1 MTLISAALIVV
12 VTTKE
17 GKTASTPTR
26 ARRRAPARAA
36 RESVWDRLRERI
48 SPADYIPV
56 LRRDLTWARTK
67 TRHGD
72 PYVMV
77 ADRANAAY
85 IRLDEE
91 DDFLA
96 SRMDGTR
103 RIADLVVDHFH
114 QFGSFGYE
122 QVVRLVGELRDAGM
136 LTDPSRDIYVQ
147 LRDRLHPPA
156 KPAKPNRW
164 EGTLLMLRF
173 PIHGIDGFVTWLYDH
188 VGFVFYKA
196 PVLLLSIVIAVL
208 GMAAF
213 IANLLGGHDLFAPL
227 GGSVLLGIV
236 ALVVAYYAAT
246 AIHEAAHAL
255 TAKHFGRRVDQAGFM
270 LFYLMPAF
278 YVDVTDIW
286 LEPWRRR
293 IAVAWAGPYSG
304 FTVAGGC
311 SILVWLFPH
320 GGLATTLL
328 FKFAVASYLTDLLNL
343 MPLLPLDGYYILMD
357 WLEIPALRQR
367 ALAFIKG
374 PMWRMLL
381 DRERFTRQE
390 VLFGVFGI
398 LAATYSSISIFL
410 AILYW
415 RRRLRPVVTPLWATP
430 GFWAKA
436 AVVIVVGAIAIPLGI
451 RLGRRA
457 WRYVKLLQKAP
468 AAAKSLVLAVR
479 LHDRLRLLESLG
491 FLSTLPLAGL
501 DRLARAA
508 RVREVPRGTNVV
520 RQGERGDEFFV
531 IAAGTAAVIVR
542 ERGEDKTVE
551 ELGVGGYFGERALLG
566 DGLRRATVR
575 GLTPLKL
582 LVFQANTFWKELAG
596 TMAWETRL
604 RLALGERERLEELP
618 IFAGMGSRQLDLL
631 AVKLEVREVAAGD
644 TLIRQG
650 DPGDTFYIVRE
661 GELEVLVS
669 GNGGRRRANLLRP
682 GDFFGE
688 IALLYEVPRTATVRA
703 RTPASVWELGRQDFR
718 DLVGR
723 YMGLE
728 DDVAKLAASRMRR
741 RGRVRGVA

>member
-1 MTLISAALIVV
+1 
-12 VTTKE
+12 
-17 GKTASTPTR
+17 
-26 ARRRAPARAA
+26 
-36 RESVWDRLRERI
+36 
-48 SPADYIPV
+48 V
-56 LRRDLTWARTK
+56 LRSDLTWVRTK

-77 ADRANAAY
+77 ADRGQAY
-85 IRLDEE
+85 IRLAEE

-103 RIADLVVDHFH
+103 RIADLVVDYFH
-114 QFGSFGYE
+114 QFGKFGYDR
-122 QVVRLVGELRDAGM
+122 VVWLVGELRDAGM
-136 LTDPSRDIYVQ
+136 LTDPARDIYAQV
-147 LRDRLHPPA
+147 RERLHPPA
-156 KPAKPNRW
+156 KPVRPGRW
-164 EGTLLMLRF
+164 EGTVLMLRL
-173 PIHGIDGFVTWLYDH
+173 PIRGIDGFVTWLYKH
-188 VGFVFYKA
+188 VGFLFYKRA
-196 PVLLLSIVIAVL
+196 VLLLTVVIAVL
-208 GMAAF
+208 GLAAF
-213 IANLLGGHDLFAPL
+213 VANLLGGHDLFAPL

-236 ALVVAYYAAT
+236 ALVLAYYVAT

-255 TAKHFGRRVDQAGFM
+255 TAKHFGRRVDQGGFM
-270 LFYLMPAF
+270 LFYFMPAF
-278 YVDVTDIW
+278 YVDTTDVW
-286 LEPWRRR
+286 LEPWWRR
-293 IAVAWAGPYSG
+293 IAVSWAGPYSG
-304 FTVAGGC
+304 FTVAGAC
-311 SILVWLFPH
+311 SILVFLFPH

-328 FKFAVASYLTDLLNL
+328 FKFAVASYFTDALNL

-357 WLEIPALRQR
+357 WLEIPQLRQR
-367 ALAFIKG
+367 ALEFIKG

-381 DRERFTRQE
+381 DRERFTRRE

-415 RRRLRPVVTPLWATP
+415 RRRLSPVVTPLWATP

-436 AVVIVVGAIAIPLGI
+436 AVVVVVGAIAIPLGI

-457 WRYVKLLQKAP
+457 WRYVKMLGRAP
-468 AAAKSLVLAVR
+468 AAARALVTTVR
-479 LHDRLRLLESLG
+479 MRDRVRLLESLG
-491 FLSTLPLAGL
+491 FLASLPLAGL

-508 RVREVPRGTNVV
+508 RVREVPRGTAVV
-520 RQGERGDEFFV
+520 RQGDRGDEFFV
-531 IAAGTAAVIVR
+531 VADGEAAVMVR
-542 ERGEDKTVE
+542 ERGQDKTVQ
-551 ELGVGGYFGERALLG
+551 ELGVGDYFGERALLG

-575 GLTPLKL
+575 AVTPLKL
-582 LVFQANTFWKELAG
+582 LAFSADAFWKELAG

-604 RLALGERERLEELP
+604 RMALGERERLEELP
-618 IFAGMGSRQLDLL
+618 IFRGMGSRQLDLL
-631 AVKLEVREVAAGD
+631 AVKLAVREIAVGE

-669 GNGGRRRANLLRP
+669 ENGARRRANLLQP

-703 RTPASVWELGRQDFR
+703 RTQASVWELGRQDFR

-728 DDVAKLAASRMRR
+728 DDVAKLAASRLRR
-741 RGRVRGVA
+741 RRRVRGAA

>member
-1 MTLISAALIVV
+1 LTLIWAPLIVV

-17 GKTASTPTR
+17 GKIAPTARTRPPTR
-26 ARRRAPARAA
+26 KPA
-36 RESVWDRLRERI
+36 ESIWERLRDRI
-48 SPADYIPV
+48 SPADYTPV
-56 LRRDLTWARTK
+56 LRTDLTWVRTK

-77 ADRANAAY
+77 AERGKVY
-85 IRLDEE
+85 LRLADE

-103 RIADLVVDHFH
+103 RIADLVVDYFH
-114 QFGSFGYE
+114 QFGSFGYDR
-122 QVVRLVGELRDAGM
+122 VVWLVGELRDAGM
-136 LTDPSRDIYVQ
+136 LTDPPRDIYAQV
-147 LRDRLHPPA
+147 RERLHPPA
-156 KPAKPNRW
+156 KPVKPGRW
-164 EGTLLMLRF
+164 EGTVLMLRL
-173 PIHGIDGFVTWLYDH
+173 PIRGIDGFVTWLYNH
-188 VGFVFYKA
+188 VGFVFYKRA
-196 PVLLLSIVIAVL
+196 VLLLTVVIAVL
-208 GMAAF
+208 GLAAF
-213 IANLLGGHDLFAPL
+213 VANLLGGHDLFAPL

-236 ALVVAYYAAT
+236 ALVLAYYVAT

-255 TAKHFGRRVDQAGFM
+255 TAKHFGRRVDQGGFM
-270 LFYLMPAF
+270 LFYFMPAF
-278 YVDVTDIW
+278 YVDTTDVW
-286 LEPWRRR
+286 LEPWWRR
-293 IAVAWAGPYSG
+293 IAVSWAGPYSG
-304 FTVAGGC
+304 FTVAGAC
-311 SILVWLFPH
+311 SILVFLFPH

-328 FKFAVASYLTDLLNL
+328 FKFAVASYFTDALNL

-357 WLEIPALRQR
+357 WLEIPQLRQR
-367 ALAFIKG
+367 ALEFIKG

-381 DRERFTRQE
+381 DRERFTRRE

-415 RRRLRPVVTPLWATP
+415 RRRLSPVVTPLWATP

-436 AVVIVVGAIAIPLGI
+436 AVVVVVGAIAIPLGI

-457 WRYVKLLQKAP
+457 WRYVKMLGRAP
-468 AAAKSLVLAVR
+468 AAARALVTTVR
-479 LHDRLRLLESLG
+479 MRDRVRLLESLG
-491 FLSTLPLAGL
+491 FLASLPLAGL

-508 RVREVPRGTNVV
+508 RVREVPRGTAVV
-520 RQGERGDEFFV
+520 RQGDRGDEFFV
-531 IAAGTAAVIVR
+531 VAEGEAAVMVR
-542 ERGEDKTVE
+542 ERGQDKTVQ
-551 ELGVGGYFGERALLG
+551 ELGVGDYFGERALLG

-575 GLTPLKL
+575 AVTPLKL
-582 LVFQANTFWKELAG
+582 LAFRADAFWKELAG

-604 RLALGERERLEELP
+604 RMALGERERLEELP
-618 IFAGMGSRQLDLL
+618 IFRGMGSRQLDLL
-631 AVKLEVREVAAGD
+631 AVKLAVREIVVGE

-669 GNGGRRRANLLRP
+669 ENGVRRRANLLQP

-703 RTPASVWELGRQDFR
+703 RTQASVWELGRQDFR

-728 DDVAKLAASRMRR
+728 DDVAKLAASRLRR
-741 RGRVRGVA
+741 RRRVRGAA